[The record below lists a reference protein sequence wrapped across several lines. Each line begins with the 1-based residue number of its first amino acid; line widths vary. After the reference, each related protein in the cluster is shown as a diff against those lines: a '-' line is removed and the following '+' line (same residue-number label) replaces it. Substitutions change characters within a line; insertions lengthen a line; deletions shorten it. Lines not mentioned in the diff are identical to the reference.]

1 MSTATIREVAT
12 PEDALAAPR
21 PAEIVIGKDVLEL
34 VSSAMYVDPMTV
46 YREYIQNAADAL
58 DDARRAGVIR
68 SDEPGRVDITIDAGS
83 RTVRIRDNGVG
94 LPWAS
99 FARTLT
105 AIGGSAKRGTDARGF
120 RGVGRLAGL
129 GYAQELVFRSKTA
142 GEEKVSELRWDCR
155 RLKTMLRSIDFDG
168 DVAELISQVV
178 RTGRVPAD
186 DHPDRFFEVELRGIV
201 RLRSDRLMTAAAVAD
216 YLAQVAPIPFSPDF
230 SFGAEIAAAMRAAMS
245 PADLHIH
252 IDGATEPLHRPHRDT
267 FDAGGGRRLAY
278 EALEILEVPDMDGG
292 RAALA
297 WVLHHPY
304 EGAIPA
310 VNLVKGLRMRAGN
323 VQVGGGKIL
332 EDLFSEPRFNPWSV
346 GEVHILDRRIV
357 PNGRRDD
364 FEQNAHLS
372 NLLNQL
378 SPVVRDIARRCRSN
392 SIRRNW
398 IRKFDLG
405 DAAVRSAAEEL
416 ANPGVA
422 KGERANATALAV
434 STLDEMTRIAAMP
447 VVGDDAVG
455 MAERVAALRSELS
468 DTAGMGAEQT
478 PTPLAGL
485 PARDREVYERVLE
498 LVIECSGNR
507 ATARK
512 LVERITAKLAE
523 TAG

>member
-1 MSTATIREVAT
+1 MSTAAVRQAT
-12 PEDALAAPR
+12 SPDDALAALR
-21 PAEIVIGKDVLEL
+21 PAEIVVGKDVLEL

-58 DDARRAGVIR
+58 DDARRAGTVGI
-68 SDEPGRVDITIDAGS
+68 DEPGRVDITIDAAL
-83 RTVRIRDNGVG
+83 RTVRIRDNGIG
-94 LPWAS
+94 LPCAS
-99 FARTLT
+99 FAHTLT

-129 GYAQELVFRSKTA
+129 GYAQELVFRSRTA
-142 GEEKVSELRWDCR
+142 GEKKVSELRWDCR
-155 RLKTMLRSIDFDG
+155 RLKTMLRSTDFDG
-168 DVAELISQVV
+168 DVAELISQVA
-178 RTGRVPAD
+178 RTGRVSAD
-186 DHPDRFFEVELRGIV
+186 GQPERFFEVELRGIV

-216 YLAQVAPIPFSPDF
+216 YLAQIAPVPFSPDF
-230 SFGAEIAAAMRAAMS
+230 CFGAEIAAAMRAAM
-245 PADLHIH
+245 PLADLHIH
-252 IDGATEPLHRPHRDT
+252 IDGAAEPVRRPHRDT

-278 EALEILEVPDMDGG
+278 ESLEILEVPDMDGG

-310 VNLVKGLRMRAGN
+310 ANLVKGLRMRAGN
-323 VQVGGGKIL
+323 VQVGGGTIL

-346 GEVHILDRRIV
+346 GEVHVLDRRIV

-378 SPVVRDIARRCRSN
+378 SPVVRDIARRCRGN

-416 ANPGVA
+416 ARPGVVS
-422 KGERANATALAV
+422 GDRASATRLAT

-447 VVGDDAVG
+447 IVGDDAPAL
-455 MAERVAALRSELS
+455 AERVSALRSEFAAT
-468 DTAGMGAEQT
+468 TAAAAE
-478 PTPLAGL
+478 PATPLADMS
-485 PARDREVYERVLE
+485 ARDREAYERVLG

-507 ATARK
+507 AAGRK
-512 LVERITAKLAE
+512 LVERITARLAE
-523 TAG
+523 FAD